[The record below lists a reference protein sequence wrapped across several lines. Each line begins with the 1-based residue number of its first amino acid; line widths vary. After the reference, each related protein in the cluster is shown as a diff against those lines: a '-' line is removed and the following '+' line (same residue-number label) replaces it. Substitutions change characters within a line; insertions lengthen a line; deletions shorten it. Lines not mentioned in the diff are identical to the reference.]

1 MDDHLSVSRSTRIPR
16 GEVVVLASTET
27 PPVRT
32 EVLHFQTE
40 GSNDVVDVTDL
51 AREVLSRSGV
61 QHGQLTVHSPHTTST
76 LVINESEAGFLN
88 DYRRRV
94 ESLVPSDIYY
104 EHDDWEI
111 RTENLQEDELINGPA
126 HVRQVLVGGAS
137 VTVPVVD
144 GELLL
149 GQWQRFLFIELDQAR
164 ERRVIV
170 HAQGA

>member
-1 MDDHLSVSRSTRIPR
+1 MDEHLSVSRSTRTPR
-16 GEVVVLASTET
+16 GEIVVLAATEA

-51 AREVLSRSGV
+51 AREVLKRSGV
-61 QHGQLTVHSPHTTST
+61 KHGQLTLHTPHTTTS
-76 LVINESEAGFLN
+76 LVINEAEAGFLN
-88 DYRRRV
+88 DYRRRL
-94 ESLVPSDIYY
+94 EALVPSDLYY

-111 RTENLQEDELINGPA
+111 RTENLQEDELLNGPA

-137 VTVPVVD
+137 ATVPVVD
-144 GELLL
+144 GQLLL

-170 HAQGA
+170 HAQGV